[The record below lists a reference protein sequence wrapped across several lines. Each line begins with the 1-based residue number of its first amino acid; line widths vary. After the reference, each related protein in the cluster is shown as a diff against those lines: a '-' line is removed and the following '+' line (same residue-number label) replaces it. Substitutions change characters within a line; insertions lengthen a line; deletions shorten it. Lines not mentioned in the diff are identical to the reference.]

1 MRFNFSNEAKR
12 ANEMSVGISYRE
24 QERIPMDALSSKVKP
39 SVCES
44 NRRVTPRGSVYLQMN
59 RKASLTSIKEVIAR
73 F

>member
-44 NRRVTPRGSVYLQMN
+44 SRRVTPRESVYLQMN
-59 RKASLTSIKEVIAR
+59 RKASLTAIKDIISR